1 MAKFKIWNTK
11 QRNFQEKRKIKKFKT
26 RQKKTQR
33 IYLEDPF
40 KIKGRK
46 RLTDWRREKS
56 IKETIQDN

>member
-11 QRNFQEKRKIKKFKT
+11 QRNFQEKRKINKFKT